1 MYNEYYFYCS
11 LGAAV
16 VVDTN
21 KVPDVFSQLPF
32 NPLCFLLYENT
43 SQFPEHWENV
53 SRSYDLVIR
62 SNCYNYQGQGYSYM
76 YKATRLKPC
85 TLYGLPGFLYVDVL
99 FKKDWEMNIRIFAI

>member
-1 MYNEYYFYCS
+1 MYNECYFYCS

-21 KVPDVFSQLPF
+21 KVPGVYSQLPF

-62 SNCYNYQGQGYSYM
+62 SNCYNYQGQGC
-76 YKATRLKPC
+76 TCIRLP
-85 TLYGLPGFLYVDVL
+85 D
-99 FKKDWEMNIRIFAI
+99 